1 MTTWL
6 RYRKVSPSVII
17 STEQV
22 TLMMSSDIVGLDE
35 KELTERLS
43 FNGQTLEEW
52 YWIVCQF
59 SILLLTACAI

>member
-1 MTTWL
+1 MTTRDW

-43 FNGQTLEEW
+43 FNGQTLEE
-52 YWIVCQF
+52 
-59 SILLLTACAI
+59 